1 MESGGLLVWGCVL
14 CSRVFG
20 WVFQVGLCLNVLLWP
35 CMGLFS
41 LDIPGLCGSDREVQ
55 GVGFAYILV
64 SAVTYVAQ
72 AHGEILA
79 CREPHDQKACGFVRD
94 LWGGVWTGGFR
105 LVTSDY
111 WRSSIQ

>member
-1 MESGGLLVWGCVL
+1 MALGGLLVRGRVL

-20 WVFQVGLCLNVLLWP
+20 WVSQVGLFLNLLLWP

-64 SAVTYVAQ
+64 SAVTNVAQ
-72 AHGEILA
+72 AHGEMLA
-79 CREPHDQKACGFVRD
+79 CGEAP
-94 LWGGVWTGGFR
+94 
-105 LVTSDY
+105 
-111 WRSSIQ
+111 

>member
-1 MESGGLLVWGCVL
+1 MALGGLLVRGRVL

-20 WVFQVGLCLNVLLWP
+20 WVSQVGLFLNVLLWP

-72 AHGEILA
+72 AHGEMLA
-79 CREPHDQKACGFVRD
+79 CGEAQ
-94 LWGGVWTGGFR
+94 
-105 LVTSDY
+105 
-111 WRSSIQ
+111 